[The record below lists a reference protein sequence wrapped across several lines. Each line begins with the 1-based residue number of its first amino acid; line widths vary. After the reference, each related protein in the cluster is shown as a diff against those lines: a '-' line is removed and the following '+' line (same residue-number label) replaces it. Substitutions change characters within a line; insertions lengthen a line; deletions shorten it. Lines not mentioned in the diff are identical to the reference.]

1 MNEIENLSNVG
12 MHERVQSPRLI
23 ERLNLGNF
31 AAAIAGDC
39 NTTATTASICDDG
52 LRIRQSRRRQDA
64 CVCGCGGRRQISSDL
79 GKFSG
84 NLVMT
89 S

>member
-23 ERLNLGNF
+23 ERLHLGNF

-39 NTTATTASICDDG
+39 NTTAATASIRDDG
-52 LRIRQSRRRQDA
+52 LRIRQRRQDA